1 MGGGLDFQDFIVL
14 RDFELFFNLYECFN
28 IFKFINCI
36 NGLIQAIGSNRKD
49 EWNKRTQQFLYRLIQ
64 NKSTSNL
71 LLSNLSLEWFH

>member
-49 EWNKRTQQFLYRLIQ
+49 E
-64 NKSTSNL
+64 
-71 LLSNLSLEWFH
+71 